1 MDQYLKRAGK
11 KHPADMSKF
20 RADIIEKENEFII
33 RCELAGYAKDEIDVI
48 ATSDKINVTARKSRC
63 ENTENENYI
72 HRESICTEKSRT
84 FYIGDI
90 DIDGITADYTDG
102 LLKLTLPKTKHEG
115 GRKIEL

>member
-1 MDQYLKRAGK
+1 MDHYLKPVRK
-11 KHPADMSKF
+11 NHPTDISKF

-33 RCELAGYAKDEIDVI
+33 RCELAGYAKDEINVI
-48 ATSDKINVTARKSRC
+48 ATSDKINVTARKSHC
-63 ENTENENYI
+63 KNAENENYI

-84 FYIGDI
+84 FCIGDI

-102 LLKLTLPKTKHEG
+102 LLKLTLPKIKQEN